1 MKQSPFLCLMRRR
14 FWAFRSWGNPAVVI
28 IVLIVLIVIPILN
41 LFCYQKFINYAGRTH
56 LIFTN
61 IYVINIS
68 DCCEF
73 CQLLCFL
80 QLSQNPRFNPFYSAT
95 STFPD
100 LSQRLAQIGTQAST
114 GGMDGRLRIP
124 LFSLSSAYSTPPKFP
139 TFLQTAYCICPKC
152 DVKYYQ

>member
-1 MKQSPFLCLMRRR
+1 M
-14 FWAFRSWGNPAVVI
+14 GNPAVVI
-28 IVLIVLIVIPILN
+28 IVLTVLIVTPILN

-73 CQLLCFL
+73 CQMLCFS
-80 QLSQNPRFNPFYSAT
+80 QFSQNPRIPPPFYSAT
-95 STFPD
+95 SIFPD
-100 LSQRLAQIGTQAST
+100 ISQRLAQIGSQAST

>member
-1 MKQSPFLCLMRRR
+1 MKKSYFLCLMRRK
-14 FWAFRSWGNPAVVI
+14 FWASDHGKPCCRDHRPDRPHRHPSPD
-28 IVLIVLIVIPILN
+28 P
-41 LFCYQKFINYAGRTH
+41 FCYQKFINYAGRTH

-73 CQLLCFL
+73 CQLLCFSS
-80 QLSQNPRFNPFYSAT
+80 LSQNPRFNPFYSAT

>member
-1 MKQSPFLCLMRRR
+1 M
-14 FWAFRSWGNPAVVI
+14 GNPAVVI

-41 LFCYQKFINYAGRTH
+41 LFCYQKFINYARRTH

-61 IYVINIS
+61 IYVIITVIDVS
-68 DCCEF
+68 FVSCYA
-73 CQLLCFL
+73 FL
-80 QLSQNPRFNPFYSAT
+80 HSPKIPELPPLFILRQVF
-95 STFPD
+95 FPD
-100 LSQRLAQIGTQAST
+100 ISQRLAQIGSQAST

>member
-1 MKQSPFLCLMRRR
+1 MGDVRNILPSSWSSSSSLDAWIKQSPFLCLMRRN
-14 FWAFRSWGNPAVVI
+14 FWAFRLWKHCCRIHRPDRPHHHPGPD
-28 IVLIVLIVIPILN
+28 

-73 CQLLCFL
+73 CQMLCFSS
-80 QLSQNPRFNPFYSAT
+80 LSPNPRLNPFYSAT

-100 LSQRLAQIGTQAST
+100 LSQRLAQIGSQAST

-124 LFSLSSAYSTPPKFP
+124 LFSLSSY
-139 TFLQTAYCICPKC
+139 
-152 DVKYYQ
+152 

>member
-1 MKQSPFLCLMRRR
+1 MGKPCCRDHRPDRPHRHPSPD
-14 FWAFRSWGNPAVVI
+14 P
-28 IVLIVLIVIPILN
+28 
-41 LFCYQKFINYAGRTH
+41 FCYQKFINYAGRTH

-124 LFSLSSAYSTPPKFP
+124 LFSLSSRQLHQNFP
-139 TFLQTAYCICPKC
+139 HFYKLRIVFARN
-152 DVKYYQ
+152 VM